1 MADRWT
7 ETESEVGVDKRHTG
21 LVDPALLLNDL
32 VRVLARSAACEAYE
46 ASQTKK
52 DEDTHGQ

>member
-1 MADRWT
+1 MADRRT
-7 ETESEVGVDKRHTG
+7 ETQSEAGVDKRHTG
-21 LVDPALLLNDL
+21 LIDPALLLKDL

-52 DEDTHGQ
+52 DEGTHGQ